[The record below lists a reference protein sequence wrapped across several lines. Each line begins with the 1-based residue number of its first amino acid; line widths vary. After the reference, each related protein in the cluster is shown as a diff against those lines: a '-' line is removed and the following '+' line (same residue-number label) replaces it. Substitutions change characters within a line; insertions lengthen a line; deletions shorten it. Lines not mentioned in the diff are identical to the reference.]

1 MYKKALKFCIK
12 WFAIFFVVSVIAFM
26 CPRLMPGN
34 PAQSL
39 LEAYQMAPTEENI
52 AIIEKAWGLDQ
63 PLPKQYIIWISNFV
77 RGDWGYSLSTKLD
90 IRQLLMKKLPYSI
103 AVGMGGLLLSSVLAW
118 FLGYRAALKENGI
131 CDFLSRFL
139 SLFSLSVPSFIFTV
153 ILVYF
158 LGVRLGIVRFFTG
171 DGKICLLIA
180 VCVMALYMV
189 GPTARVMKTHFKEQ
203 MASSYVTF
211 AVSRGFNMNYVLLRH
226 TWKPVLCGLISV
238 TISKIP
244 AAFGGS
250 SILEYALGIPGI
262 SYFLVESM
270 HSTDY
275 YVLQSYIMVVV
286 ICVFLSHLVLNLILS
301 LLEVK
306 GK

>member
-1 MYKKALKFCIK
+1 MHKKILKFCIK
-12 WFAIFFVVSVIAFM
+12 WLAIFFVISVVAFM
-26 CPRLMPGN
+26 CPRLMPQN
-34 PAQSL
+34 PAQYM
-39 LEAYQMAPTEENI
+39 LEAYQLAPTEENI

-63 PLPKQYIIWISNFV
+63 PLPKQYLIWISNFV
-77 RGDWGYSLSTKLD
+77 RGDWGYSMSTKLD
-90 IRQLLMKKLPYSI
+90 IRQLFMAKLPYSA
-103 AVGMGGLLLSSVLAW
+103 AVGMGGLVLSSVLAYL
-118 FLGYRAALKENGI
+118 LGYRAALKERGI

-139 SLFSLSVPSFIFTV
+139 SLFSLSVPSFVFV
-153 ILVYF
+153 VLLVYF

-171 DGKICLLIA
+171 DGRICLLIA
-180 VCVMALYMV
+180 VCVMAFYMV
-189 GPTARVMKTHFKEQ
+189 GPTARVMKTYFKEQ
-203 MASSYVTF
+203 MSSTYVTF
-211 AVSRGFNMNYVLLRH
+211 AVSRGFPMNAVLLRH
-226 TWKPVLCGLISV
+226 TWKPVACGLISV

-244 AAFGGS
+244 SAFGGS

-270 HSTDY
+270 HATDY
-275 YVLQSYIMVVV
+275 YVLQSYIMVIV